1 MFINYK
7 FPPTLLTIP
16 QVKIATRQ
24 LQILIITKKIS
35 LKKYILEVRHAFAYK
50 SLTVNQQTPDQKL
63 NQNKKIIDYK
73 TLIQNTALIKKN
85 SLKLLDDDQQGSR
98 TYTHIVL

>member
-1 MFINYK
+1 M
-7 FPPTLLTIP
+7 
-16 QVKIATRQ
+16 QIAICQ
-24 LQILIITKKIS
+24 PQILTITKKIS

-63 NQNKKIIDYK
+63 NQNKKIIDYE

-85 SLKLLDDDQQGSR
+85 SLELLDDDQRGSR

>member
-24 LQILIITKKIS
+24 LQFLIITKKIS
-35 LKKYILEVRHAFAYK
+35 LKKYILEVRHASAYK
-50 SLTVNQQTPDQKL
+50 SLTVNQQTPGQKL
-63 NQNKKIIDYK
+63 NQNKKIINYK
-73 TLIQNTALIKKN
+73 TLIKNTALIKRN
-85 SLKLLDDDQQGSR
+85 SLKLLDDDRRGSR
-98 TYTHIVL
+98 TYTRSV